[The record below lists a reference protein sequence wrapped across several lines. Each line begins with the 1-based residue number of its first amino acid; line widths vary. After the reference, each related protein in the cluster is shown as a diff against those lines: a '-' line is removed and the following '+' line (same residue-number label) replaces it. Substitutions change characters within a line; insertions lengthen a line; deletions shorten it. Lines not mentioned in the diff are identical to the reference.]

1 MMNLAVLCLCVSV
14 CYFLHVGP
22 SDALKRDVERMSV
35 GADGNSN
42 SDSSMSPLSFKM
54 KRSSPS
60 SRYQEVSQ
68 SIIFDFFK

>member
-14 CYFLHVGP
+14 CYFLHVGL
-22 SDALKRDVERMSV
+22 SDALKDVERMSV
-35 GADGNSN
+35 HADGNSI